1 MDFGLFLGVRME
13 NPWLS
18 PPIALGVFL
27 LLAYG
32 LYSLG
37 GALAARGAAHPDKH
51 QAYTGGEDMLP
62 PRRQM
67 SYHAFFRLALMFAL
81 LHVAA
86 LVLSTLPAAM
96 LGSHRLAV
104 LYIIGVGISV
114 LMLTRQ
120 RL

>member
-1 MDFGLFLGVRME
+1 MD

-18 PPIALGVFL
+18 PPLTLGVFL
-27 LLAYG
+27 ALAYG
-32 LYSLG
+32 LYRLG
-37 GALAARGAAHPDKH
+37 GALAAHGVPHPDKH
-51 QAYTGGEDMLP
+51 QPYTGGEDMLP
-62 PRRQM
+62 PSRQM

-96 LGSHRLAV
+96 VASHRLAV
-104 LYIIGVGISV
+104 LYVLGVGVSV
-114 LMLTRQ
+114 LVLTKQ